1 MLSQRNGF
9 SNCLHLDPKE
19 KIDSQLHQDDGI
31 LLILHFALQQLNL
44 HAWSFASWYRVHRG
58 HILTIEVLPV
68 SESGGQ
74 TKTNIC
80 ANRFAL
86 IIAFT
91 FFMSCGKKSKFV
103 SVKKTS

>member
-1 MLSQRNGF
+1 MGALYLVFPGKLLQPGKSLVSFR
-9 SNCLHLDPKE
+9 K
-19 KIDSQLHQDDGI
+19 DDGI
-31 LLILHFALQQLNL
+31 LLILHSALQQLNL

-58 HILTIEVLPV
+58 HIFTIQVLPV